1 MNLDKKKEA
10 NIFWFKKDLR
20 LYDNE
25 ALENAV
31 NSDNPLILIYSFE
44 PSLWLQGDSSYRQ
57 FKFAY
62 ESVQDLKTTCNKN
75 NLVLNILR
83 EEILDILIYLNDRF
97 KIENLY
103 SHQETGNMWSFKR
116 DLQVKSW
123 CDYNNVGW
131 SEVSQFGV
139 IRVLKDRDGWASKW
153 YHKMSLPET
162 NNKLNFKTLRIRED
176 AKITATNLNL
186 KQDGIKESQIGGRE
200 HGLSFLYSFF
210 KERGENYSK
219 EMSSP
224 VTAFDSCSRI
234 SPYLTY
240 GCISVRE
247 TYQYAEKIKRSL
259 GPKNS
264 LWKRSINSFTGR
276 LRWHCHFIQKLE
288 DEPELEFKAMHPMYD
303 ELDRTNN
310 EKFFKAW
317 STGNTGFTMVDSSMR
332 ALILHG
338 WINFRMRAML
348 VSFATNH
355 LWLDWRIVAEYLAKL
370 FIDYEPGIHYSQ
382 IQMQSAVTGINAIR
396 IYNPIKQT
404 VDQDKEGT
412 FIRKYIP
419 ELKDVSTS
427 NLSCPSNEPL
437 LIGDYPLPIVD
448 EAVSRRQAAKKLY
461 DLRKKDNFND
471 IAKIIIKKHAS
482 RKTRKKKV

>member
-1 MNLDKKKEA
+1 
-10 NIFWFKKDLR
+10 
-20 LYDNE
+20 
-25 ALENAV
+25 
-31 NSDNPLILIYSFE
+31 
-44 PSLWLQGDSSYRQ
+44 
-57 FKFAY
+57 
-62 ESVQDLKTTCNKN
+62 
-75 NLVLNILR
+75 
-83 EEILDILIYLNDRF
+83 
-97 KIENLY
+97 
-103 SHQETGNMWSFKR
+103 
-116 DLQVKSW
+116 
-123 CDYNNVGW
+123 
-131 SEVSQFGV
+131 
-139 IRVLKDRDGWASKW
+139 
-153 YHKMSLPET
+153 
-162 NNKLNFKTLRIRED
+162 
-176 AKITATNLNL
+176 
-186 KQDGIKESQIGGRE
+186 
-200 HGLSFLYSFF
+200 
-210 KERGENYSK
+210 
-219 EMSSP
+219 MSSP

-234 SPYLTY
+234 SPYLAY

-259 GPKNS
+259 GLKNS

-396 IYNPIKQT
+396 IYNPIKQA

-419 ELKDVSTS
+419 ELKNVP
-427 NLSCPSNEPL
+427 NKYLFNPWEAPKEILHEANVQL
-437 LIGDYPLPIVD
+437 GVNYPYPV
-448 EAVSRRQAAKKLY
+448 V
-461 DLRKKDNFND
+461 DLRD
-471 IAKIIIKKHAS
+471 S
-482 RKTRKKKV
+482 RERALNAFKSI